1 MTVSQTAADANVRTR
16 KGPGRL
22 ALVFLLAPSLAV
34 VTVLFGGGLFL
45 GFMQSLGYLGAV
57 GVEPLLTLV
66 HFRSVLSDPDF
77 FASLGLTFY
86 VAFTSTL
93 IAAVISVVMALLMTA
108 FAATRRV
115 VDFIFQIPL
124 TVPHLVIATAVV
136 FLLAPTGLL
145 SRALQAAGL
154 IETSGQFPLLVNDPW
169 AIGII
174 TTYVWKEVPF
184 ITLMILAVLK
194 NLGIEL
200 LEVGRT
206 LNAGRWQRFRYI
218 ILPTI
223 FPSLGAACLIV
234 FAFAFG
240 AFEVPYLLG
249 QTYPM
254 TLPVRAYRS
263 YSDVDLM
270 DRPEGI
276 ATGLIIAAVIVVCI
290 VLSQLLTQAARRR
303 GVIL

>member
-1 MTVSQTAADANVRTR
+1 MSATDTAAVNVRTR
-16 KGPGRL
+16 RVPARSTP
-22 ALVFLLAPSLAV
+22 ALLLAPALAV
-34 VTVLFGGGLFL
+34 VMVLFGGGLFL
-45 GFMQSLGYLGAV
+45 GFLQSLGYLGAV
-57 GVEPLLTLV
+57 GVEPSMTLA
-66 HFRSVLSDPDF
+66 HFQTVLSDPDF
-77 FASLGLTFY
+77 IASLGLTFY
-86 VAFTSTL
+86 VAATSTL
-93 IAAVISVVMALLMTA
+93 IAAVVSIAMALLMTA

-136 FLLAPTGLL
+136 FLLAPTGLV
-145 SRALQAAGL
+145 SRALQAVGL
-154 IETSGQFPLLVNDPW
+154 IESSGQFPLLINDPW

-174 TTYVWKEVPF
+174 TAYVWKEVPF

-206 LNAGRWQRFRYI
+206 LNAGRWQRFRFI

-223 FPSLGAACLIV
+223 FPSLGAAGLIV

-254 TLPVRAYRS
+254 TLPVRAYRA

-270 DRPEGI
+270 ARPEGI